1 MSEAY
6 SERVTHSLL
15 REIELPLGAGTMALI
30 TLHNGLDLM
39 KPNSLGEQTLNEL
52 DAALTRAYA
61 VPGVV
66 AVGVTSKPF
75 SFAVGADLKGVEH
88 ISDHAD
94 AVSFAQLGHRVMRRL
109 GEGPVPSFTFFN
121 GIALGGGF
129 EIGLQSTYRTAA
141 RGARLA
147 LPEVA
152 IGILPGW
159 GGNWLV
165 PNIVGAEK
173 AVTAVIENPLNNNRM
188 MTADQAAE
196 LGLVDAVFDGADF
209 LAESLLW
216 SAKVLQGD
224 VSVDRAEIDR
234 SEETWGAAISRARGI
249 AAGKG
254 RGLYP
259 NADLAIDLLE
269 AARTNS
275 KDEGFALEDQ
285 GLADLLLSDTARANI
300 YVAFELM
307 QRRAKR
313 PAGAPDRSLARPVTK
328 VGVVGAGLMASQLA
342 LLFARRM
349 LVPVVMT
356 DLDQERVDKG
366 VGYVH
371 AEVDKLLGK
380 GRINADTANRVKALV
395 TGTTDKAEFADA
407 DFVIEAV
414 FEEMSVKQNV
424 FAELEEFVKPD
435 CVLASNTSS
444 LVVGAMATDL
454 QYPERVVG
462 FHFFNPVAVMPTL
475 EIAPTDKTD
484 DPTLATAFA
493 VGKAIKK
500 NCVWSKDT
508 TAFVVNRL
516 LMRAMAEPIK
526 AVDEG
531 TPFEVADEGVVK
543 AGFPLGVFI
552 LLPMSGLAVSQHV
565 AESLHTA
572 FPDRF
577 SVSPALEGLVK
588 AGNTAI
594 YTWDDQGNASVDP
607 EVLEIWQRG
616 DSPSTADGVAR
627 RMQEAMADEARR
639 MIDEGVVQ
647 APEDIDLAVIGGIGF
662 TPNGGLLPTLDRLG
676 ISKAVTGQRFLPPGV
691 ASVGS

>member
-1 MSEAY
+1 
-6 SERVTHSLL
+6 
-15 REIELPLGAGTMALI
+15 
-30 TLHNGLDLM
+30 
-39 KPNSLGEQTLNEL
+39 
-52 DAALTRAYA
+52 
-61 VPGVV
+61 
-66 AVGVTSKPF
+66 
-75 SFAVGADLKGVEH
+75 
-88 ISDHAD
+88 
-94 AVSFAQLGHRVMRRL
+94 
-109 GEGPVPSFTFFN
+109 
-121 GIALGGGF
+121 
-129 EIGLQSTYRTAA
+129 
-141 RGARLA
+141 
-147 LPEVA
+147 
-152 IGILPGW
+152 
-159 GGNWLV
+159 
-165 PNIVGAEK
+165 
-173 AVTAVIENPLNNNRM
+173 
-188 MTADQAAE
+188 
-196 LGLVDAVFDGADF
+196 
-209 LAESLLW
+209 
-216 SAKVLQGD
+216 
-224 VSVDRAEIDR
+224 
-234 SEETWGAAISRARGI
+234 
-249 AAGKG
+249 
-254 RGLYP
+254 
-259 NADLAIDLLE
+259 
-269 AARTNS
+269 
-275 KDEGFALEDQ
+275 
-285 GLADLLLSDTARANI
+285 
-300 YVAFELM
+300 
-307 QRRAKR
+307 
-313 PAGAPDRSLARPVTK
+313 
-328 VGVVGAGLMASQLA
+328 MASQLA

-588 AGNTAI
+588 AGKTAI

-616 DSPSTADGVAR
+616 DSPSTADEVAR